1 MGRSVHIRVASQ
13 PPGGIGSNGR
23 SRVRELDALL
33 SNAMPDALLG
43 RLSVP
48 IAPGKFP
55 LIERFSSGFL
65 HVTRPHGDSPSL
77 VYSRT
82 RINHMW
88 SIWVADRTR
97 P

>member
-13 PPGGIGSNGR
+13 PPGGIGSSCR

-33 SNAMPDALLG
+33 SNAVPDALLG

-55 LIERFSSGFL
+55 LIKRFSSGFL
-65 HVTRPHGDSPSL
+65 HETHPHGDSPSL

-88 SIWVADRTR
+88 SIRVAGRKH